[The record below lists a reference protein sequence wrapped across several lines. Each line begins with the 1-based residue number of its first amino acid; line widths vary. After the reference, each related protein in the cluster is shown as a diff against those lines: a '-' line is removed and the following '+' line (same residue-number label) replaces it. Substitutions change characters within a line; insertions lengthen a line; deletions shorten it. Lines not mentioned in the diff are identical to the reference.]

1 MALQV
6 LSRTFAGLAGGLV
19 LTSAALA
26 PCVAQAADWS
36 DASFG
41 LRYSTKFAEP
51 GISGDIAKVIYNF
64 TYVSGDKYGMNLLVG
79 DILTSD
85 SKDPAAGGGGGAQEF
100 YGFYQRTFSL
110 TKLGTSGLKTGFMN
124 DISLVG
130 RVDFGTKNTD
140 FAPRPRK
147 LRVGALANLAVP
159 QGFWDV
165 GVQLYKETNNNG
177 ITGKDVTFDATGV
190 LTSAWAIPVGGVG
203 TFGGFFDYVGKK
215 GKDGFGGDTAAETL
229 LRMTFMFDVM
239 GPKSGI
245 KAGVG
250 YEYWKNKFG
259 NPSSVPGSE
268 AKTPLL
274 LVEYHL

>member
-6 LSRTFAGLAGGLV
+6 LSRTAAGLAGGLA
-19 LTSAALA
+19 LATAALT
-26 PCVAQAADWS
+26 PAQAADWS
-36 DASFG
+36 DTSLG
-41 LRYSTKFAEP
+41 VRYSSQFAEP
-51 GISGDIAKVIYNF
+51 GISGDIAKVIYNLS
-64 TYVSGDKYGMNLLVG
+64 YVSGDKYGMNLFVG

-100 YGFYQRTFSL
+100 YGFYQRSFSL
-110 TKLGTSGLKTGFMN
+110 SKLGTGGLKTGVTN
-124 DISLVG
+124 DVSLVG

-147 LRVGALANLAVP
+147 LRVGALANIAVP

-165 GVQLYKETNNNG
+165 GVELYKETNHNG
-177 ITGKDVTFDATGV
+177 ITGKDVSFDVTGV

-229 LRMTFMFDVM
+229 LRATFMFDVM

-259 NPSSVPGSE
+259 NPASVPGSL
-268 AKTPLL
+268 AKSPLL

>member
-6 LSRTFAGLAGGLV
+6 LSRTVAGLAGGLT
-19 LTSAALA
+19 LAAAALV
-26 PCVAQAADWS
+26 PAQAADWS
-36 DASFG
+36 DASVSA
-41 LRYSTKFAEP
+41 RYSTKFAEP
-51 GISGDIAKVIYNF
+51 GISEDIAKVIYTF
-64 TYVSGDKYGMNLLVG
+64 GYVSGDKYGMNLFVG

-85 SKDPAAGGGGGAQEF
+85 SKDPEAGGGGGAQEF

-110 TKLGTSGLKTGFMN
+110 AKLGVGGLKTGFTK
-124 DISLVG
+124 DVSLVG
-130 RVDFGTKNTD
+130 RVDLGTKNTG

-147 LRVGALANLAVP
+147 LRVGALAEIAVP

-165 GVQLYKETNNNG
+165 GVELYKETNHNG
-177 ITGKDVTFDATGV
+177 ITGKDVNFDATGV

-229 LRMTFMFDVM
+229 LRATFLFDVM

-259 NPSSVPGSE
+259 NPASVPGSL
-268 AKTPLL
+268 AKSPLI

>member
-6 LSRTFAGLAGGLV
+6 LSRTAAGLAGGLA
-19 LTSAALA
+19 LATAALT
-26 PCVAQAADWS
+26 PAQAADWS
-36 DASFG
+36 DTSLG
-41 LRYSTKFAEP
+41 VRYSSQFAEP
-51 GISGDIAKVIYNF
+51 GISGDIAKVIYNLS
-64 TYVSGDKYGMNLLVG
+64 YVSGDKYGMNLFVG

-100 YGFYQRTFSL
+100 YGFYQRSFSL
-110 TKLGTSGLKTGFMN
+110 SQLGTGGLKTGVTN
-124 DISLVG
+124 DVSLVG

-147 LRVGALANLAVP
+147 LRVGALANIAVP

-165 GVQLYKETNNNG
+165 GVELYKETNHNG
-177 ITGKDVTFDATGV
+177 ITGKDVSFDVTGV

-229 LRMTFMFDVM
+229 LRATFMFDVM

-259 NPSSVPGSE
+259 NPASVPGSL
-268 AKTPLL
+268 AKSPLL

>member
-6 LSRTFAGLAGGLV
+6 LSRTAAGLAGGLA
-19 LTSAALA
+19 LATAALT
-26 PCVAQAADWS
+26 PAQAADWS
-36 DASFG
+36 DTSLG
-41 LRYSTKFAEP
+41 VRYSSQFAEP
-51 GISGDIAKVIYNF
+51 GISGDIAKVIYNLS
-64 TYVSGDKYGMNLLVG
+64 YVSGDKYGMNLFVG

-110 TKLGTSGLKTGFMN
+110 SQLGTGGLKTGVTN
-124 DISLVG
+124 DVSLVG

-147 LRVGALANLAVP
+147 LRVGALANIAVP

-165 GVQLYKETNNNG
+165 GVELYKETNHNG
-177 ITGKDVTFDATGV
+177 ITGKDVSFDVTGV

-229 LRMTFMFDVM
+229 LRATFMFDVM

-259 NPSSVPGSE
+259 NPASVPGSL
-268 AKTPLL
+268 AKSPLL